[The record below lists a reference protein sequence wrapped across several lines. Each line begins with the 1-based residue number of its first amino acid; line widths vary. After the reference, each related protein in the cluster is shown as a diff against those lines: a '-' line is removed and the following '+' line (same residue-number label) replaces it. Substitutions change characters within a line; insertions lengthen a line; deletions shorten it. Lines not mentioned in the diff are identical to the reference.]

1 MAIGLK
7 EIKASVM
14 HIWEFILLFSSVFL
28 GGSAGFLFPKERK
41 GLLQIVLSF
50 SGAYILGI
58 AVLHLMPWV
67 FGSGDTTVGLFVL
80 LGFFV
85 QILLEQLSAGVEH
98 GHIHAPHQLS
108 AGFVFSVMFGL
119 CIHAFV
125 EGIPLSYYGE
135 MHEVNHSGHTHSQN
149 HLLYGI
155 ILHHIPA
162 AFALV
167 FLLIISKLKRWWIWL
182 CLFLF
187 SAMSPLGALLAGM
200 FQMSEAMQVKI
211 IAFVIGSLLHIA
223 TVILFEMDSSSHHY
237 ISWRKL
243 LAISAGLGF
252 AILTVM

>member
-1 MAIGLK
+1 
-7 EIKASVM
+7 M
-14 HIWEFILLFSSVFL
+14 HLWEYILLFGSVLL
-28 GGSAGFLFPKERK
+28 GGSTGFLFPKERK

-58 AVLHLMPWV
+58 AVLHLMPWA
-67 FGSGDTTVGLFVL
+67 FGSGDSQAGLFVL

-85 QILLEQLSAGVEH
+85 QLLLEQLSAGVEH
-98 GHIHAPHQLS
+98 GHIHAPHHLS

-119 CIHAFV
+119 CVHAFV

-135 MHEVNHSGHTHSQN
+135 MHEVQHGGHTHTQN

-167 FLLIISKLKRWWIWL
+167 FLLIISKLRRIWIWG

-187 SAMSPLGALLAGM
+187 AAMSPFGAWLASLYVL
-200 FQMSEAMQVKI
+200 SEAVQVKI
-211 IAFVIGSLLHIA
+211 IAFVIGSLLHIS

-237 ISWRKL
+237 ISWKKL
-243 LAISAGLGF
+243 LAISAGLGI
-252 AILTVM
+252 AILTIL

>member
-1 MAIGLK
+1 MN
-7 EIKASVM
+7 
-14 HIWEFILLFSSVFL
+14 IWEYILLFGSVFL
-28 GGSAGFLFPKERK
+28 GGSTGFLFPKEKK

-58 AVLHLMPWV
+58 AVLHLMPWA
-67 FGSGDTTVGLFVL
+67 FGSGDSQAGLFVL

-85 QILLEQLSAGVEH
+85 QLLLERLSAGVEH

-108 AGFVFSVMFGL
+108 GSFVFSVMFGL
-119 CIHAFV
+119 CVHAFV

-135 MHEVNHSGHTHSQN
+135 MHEVQHGGHVHTQN

-167 FLLIISKLKRWWIWL
+167 FLLIISKLRKIWIWA

-187 SAMSPLGALLAGM
+187 AAMSPIGAYLASM
-200 FQMSEAMQVKI
+200 FTLSETIQVKI
-211 IAFVIGSLLHIA
+211 IAFVIGSLLHIS

-237 ISWRKL
+237 ISWKKL
-243 LAISAGLGF
+243 LAISAGLGI
-252 AILTVM
+252 AVLTIL

>member
-1 MAIGLK
+1 M
-7 EIKASVM
+7 E
-14 HIWEFILLFSSVFL
+14 IWEYILLFVTVFL
-28 GGSAGFLFPKERK
+28 GGSTGFLFPKERK

-67 FGSGDTTVGLFVL
+67 FGSGDSKMGLFVL

-85 QILLEQLSAGVEH
+85 QLLLEQLSEGVEH
-98 GHIHAPHQLS
+98 GHMHAPHKLS
-108 AGFVFSVMFGL
+108 AGFMFSVMFGL
-119 CIHAFV
+119 CVHALV

-135 MHEVNHSGHTHSQN
+135 MHETNHGGHTHN

-155 ILHHIPA
+155 IMHHIPA

-167 FLLIISKLKRWWIWL
+167 FLLIISKLRKVWIWV

-187 SAMSPLGALLAGM
+187 SAMSPLGAMIANLID
-200 FQMSEAMQVKI
+200 MSEGVQIKI
-211 IAFVIGSLLHIA
+211 ISFVIGSLLHIS
-223 TVILFEMDSSSHHY
+223 TVILFEMEGSGHHH

-243 LAISAGLGF
+243 LAIGVGLGF
-252 AILTVM
+252 AILTIL

>member
-1 MAIGLK
+1 M
-7 EIKASVM
+7 SF
-14 HIWEFILLFSSVFL
+14 WEYILLFGTVFL
-28 GGSAGFLFPKERK
+28 GGSSGFLFPKEQK
-41 GLLQIVLSF
+41 NLLQIVLSF

-58 AVLHLMPWV
+58 AVLHLMPWA
-67 FGSGDTTVGLFVL
+67 FGSGDSQAGLFVL

-85 QILLEQLSAGVEH
+85 QLLLEQLSAGVEH

-119 CIHAFV
+119 CVHAFV

-135 MHEVNHSGHTHSQN
+135 MHEVSHGGHSHSSN

-167 FLLIISKLKRWWIWL
+167 FLMIISKLDKIWIWV

-187 SAMSPLGALLAGM
+187 SFMSPLGAWLAGH
-200 FQMSEAMQVKI
+200 FQLPASVEVKI
-211 IAFVIGSLLHIA
+211 IAFVIGSLLHIS

-237 ISWRKL
+237 ISWKKL
-243 LAISAGLGF
+243 LAISAGLGI
-252 AILTVM
+252 AVLTVL

>member
-1 MAIGLK
+1 MASGLNAFK
-7 EIKASVM
+7 LQKM
-14 HIWEFILLFSSVFL
+14 HIWEFILLFGSVFL
-28 GGSAGFLFPKERK
+28 GGSAGFLFPKEKK

-67 FGSGDTTVGLFVL
+67 FGSGDSTVGLFVL

-98 GHIHAPHQLS
+98 GHIHAPHHLS

-119 CIHAFV
+119 CVHAFV
-125 EGIPLSYYGE
+125 EGIPLSYYGG
-135 MHEVNHSGHTHSQN
+135 MQDVSHGGHTHSQN

-167 FLLIISKLKRWWIWL
+167 FLLIISKLQRRWIWL

-187 SAMSPLGALLAGM
+187 SAMSPFGAYLAGM
-200 FQMSEAMQVKI
+200 FEMPEGVQVKI

-252 AILTVM
+252 AILTIM

>member
-1 MAIGLK
+1 MQN
-7 EIKASVM
+7 
-14 HIWEFILLFSSVFL
+14 WEYILLFGSVFL
-28 GGSAGFLFPKERK
+28 GGSTGFFLQKERK

-67 FGSGDTTVGLFVL
+67 FGSGDSKAGLFVL

-85 QILLEQLSAGVEH
+85 QLLLEQLSAGVEH
-98 GHIHAPHQLS
+98 GHIHAPHQIS
-108 AGFVFSVMFGL
+108 TGFVFSVMFGL
-119 CIHAFV
+119 CLHAFV
-125 EGIPLSYYGE
+125 EGIPLSYYGDL
-135 MHEVNHSGHTHSQN
+135 HETNHGGHSHSQN

-167 FLLIISKLKRWWIWL
+167 FLMIISKLPKKWIWG

-187 SAMSPLGALLAGM
+187 AAMSPFGAALAG
-200 FQMSEAMQVKI
+200 FFTVPAAIQVKI
-211 IAFVIGSLLHIA
+211 IAFVIGSLLHIS
-223 TVILFEMDSSSHHY
+223 TVILFEMDSSSHHF

-243 LAISAGLGF
+243 LAIGTGLGI
-252 AILTVM
+252 AILTIM

>member
-1 MAIGLK
+1 
-7 EIKASVM
+7 M
-14 HIWEFILLFSSVFL
+14 HFWEYILLFGTVFW
-28 GGSAGFLFPKERK
+28 GGSLGFLFPKERK

-58 AVLHLMPWV
+58 AVLHLMPWA
-67 FGSGDTTVGLFVL
+67 FGSGDSYAGLFVL

-85 QILLEQLSAGVEH
+85 QLLLEQLSAGVEH

-108 AGFVFSVMFGL
+108 AGFVISVMFGL
-119 CIHAFV
+119 CVHAFV

-135 MHEVNHSGHTHSQN
+135 MHEVQHGGHSHSQN

-167 FLLIISKLKRWWIWL
+167 FLLIITKLKRNWIWL

-187 SAMSPLGALLAGM
+187 AVMSPFGAWLAGM
-200 FQMSEAMQVKI
+200 FTFPETIQVKI
-211 IAFVIGSLLHIA
+211 ISFVIGSLLHIS
-223 TVILFEMDSSSHHY
+223 TVILFEMDSSSHHF
-237 ISWRKL
+237 ISWQKL
-243 LAISAGLGF
+243 LAISAGLGI
-252 AILTVM
+252 AILTIL